1 MGRNLTISL
10 FAGISV
16 FVYEAWIKGFL
27 AAHSLIPGGLPRS
40 CWDGIFTAVICMLI
54 LILLKK
60 LKLC

>member
-1 MGRNLTISL
+1 MGKNLTISL

-16 FVYEAWIKGFL
+16 FVYEAWIKEFM
-27 AAHSLIPGGLPRS
+27 AAHSLIPGGLPRY